1 MSFEFIQELS
11 EAKLFRNPTKL
22 KDASVGQL
30 ADSFFNAILG
40 LEILKH
46 TDPVAAQKY
55 AKQTMAYG
63 NLNGW
68 RSSGSD
74 LHNMAH
80 LLINNRRYTDKLE
93 IDRVVTVSEL
103 QFKTYLKNLAQGRND
118 PTFDKRFL
126 LNLQKGL
133 GINSPGLRS
142 ARRLIADW
150 PRSLPNEKQL
160 AATRVY
166 MGLQHDLQQSDMW
179 TPYTRTIKRNKL
191 LMKDANIPKSVIA
204 GTPLWAKMAILG
216 VAGYALGKK
225 MAMA

>member
-1 MSFEFIQELS
+1 MAFEFVKELS

-22 KDASVGQL
+22 KDASIGDL
-30 ADSFFNAILG
+30 ADNFFNAILG

-55 AKQTMAYG
+55 AKQTLAYG

-80 LLINNRRYTDKLE
+80 LLINNRRYSDKLDL
-93 IDRVVTVSEL
+93 DRIVTVPEL
-103 QFKTYLKNLAQGRND
+103 QFKTYLKNLAQGRKDLN
-118 PTFDKRFL
+118 FDRRFL

-133 GINSPGLRS
+133 GINSPGLKS

-150 PRSLPNEKQL
+150 SHASPNEQQL

-179 TPYTRTIKRNKL
+179 MPYTRTIKRNKL
-191 LMKDANIPKSVIA
+191 LIKDASMPKSVKT
-204 GTPLWAKMAILG
+204 GTPLWAKLAIAG
-216 VAGYALGKK
+216 VAGYAIGRKL
-225 MAMA
+225 ASL

>member
-22 KDASVGQL
+22 KDASVGHL

-46 TDPVAAQKY
+46 TDPAAAQKY
-55 AKQTMAYG
+55 AKQTLAYG

-74 LHNMAH
+74 LHNIAH
-80 LLINNRRYTDKLE
+80 LLINNRRYTDKLD
-93 IDRVVTVSEL
+93 IDRVVTVPEL
-103 QFKTYLKNLAQGRND
+103 QFKTYLKNLAQGKKD
-118 PTFDKRFL
+118 PTFDRKFL

-133 GINSPGLRS
+133 GINSAGLKS
-142 ARRLIADW
+142 ARRLIGDW
-150 PRSLPNEKQL
+150 PRTLPNEKQL

-179 TPYTRTIKRNKL
+179 APYTRTIKRNKL
-191 LMKDANIPKSVIA
+191 LIKDASIPASIRA
-204 GTPLWAKMAILG
+204 GTPLWAKMAVAG
-216 VAGYALGKK
+216 VAGYAIGKK
-225 MAMA
+225 LALA

>member
-1 MSFEFIQELS
+1 MSFEFVKELS

-30 ADSFFNAILG
+30 ADNFFNAILG
-40 LEILKH
+40 LEILKQ
-46 TDPVAAQKY
+46 TDPLAAQKY
-55 AKQTMAYG
+55 AKQTLAYG

-74 LHNMAH
+74 LHNLAH
-80 LLINNRRYTDKLE
+80 LLINNRNYTDKLE
-93 IDRVVTVSEL
+93 IDRVVTIPEL
-103 QFKTYLKNLAQGRND
+103 QFKTYLRNVAQGKKD
-118 PTFDKRFL
+118 ISFDRKFL

-142 ARRLIADW
+142 ARRLISDW
-150 PRSLPNEKQL
+150 PRALPNEKQL

-179 TPYTRTIKRNKL
+179 NPFTRTIKRNKL
-191 LMKDANIPKSVIA
+191 LMKDASIPKSIRA
-204 GTPLWAKMAILG
+204 GTPLWAKMAIAG
-216 VAGYALGKK
+216 VAGYAIGKK

>member
-46 TDPVAAQKY
+46 TDPAAAQKY

-80 LLINNRRYTDKLE
+80 LLINNRQYTDKLD
-93 IDRVVTVSEL
+93 IDRIVSVPEL
-103 QFKTYLKNLAQGRND
+103 QFKTYLKNLAQGRKD
-118 PTFDKRFL
+118 PAFDKRFL

-142 ARRLIADW
+142 ARRLVSDW
-150 PRSLPNEKQL
+150 NRTLPNEKQL

-179 TPYTRTIKRNKL
+179 APYTRTIKRNKL
-191 LMKDANIPKSVIA
+191 LIKDAEVPKSVKT
-204 GTPLWAKMAILG
+204 GTPLWAKMAIAG
-216 VAGYALGKK
+216 VAGYAIGRKL
-225 MAMA
+225 ASL

>member
-1 MSFEFIQELS
+1 MSFEFVKELS

-30 ADSFFNAILG
+30 ADTFFNAILG
-40 LEILKH
+40 LEILKQ
-46 TDPVAAQKY
+46 TDPLAAQKY
-55 AKQTMAYG
+55 AKQTLAYG

-74 LHNMAH
+74 LHNLAH
-80 LLINNRRYTDKLE
+80 LLINNRNYTDKLE
-93 IDRVVTVSEL
+93 IDRVVTIPEL
-103 QFKTYLKNLAQGRND
+103 QFKTYLRNVAQGKKD
-118 PTFDKRFL
+118 ISFDRKFL

-142 ARRLIADW
+142 ARRLISDW
-150 PRSLPNEKQL
+150 PRALPNEKQL

-179 TPYTRTIKRNKL
+179 NPFTRTIKRNKL
-191 LMKDANIPKSVIA
+191 LMKDASIPKSIRA
-204 GTPLWAKMAILG
+204 GTPLWAKMAIAG
-216 VAGYALGKK
+216 VAGYAIGKK

>member
-1 MSFEFIQELS
+1 MSFEFVKEIS

-22 KDASVGQL
+22 KDASISQI
-30 ADSFFNAILG
+30 ADSFFNAVLG

-46 TDPVAAQKY
+46 TDPTAAQKY
-55 AKQTMAYG
+55 ARQTLAYG

-80 LLINNRRYTDKLE
+80 MLINNRQYSDKLE
-93 IDRVVTVSEL
+93 IDRMVFVPEL
-103 QFKTYLKNLAQGRND
+103 QFKNYLRNISQGKVDAN
-118 PTFDKRFL
+118 FDRRFL

-133 GINSPGLRS
+133 GVKSPGLRS
-142 ARRLIADW
+142 ARRLIGDW
-150 PRSLPNEKQL
+150 PRTLPNEKQL

-179 TPYTRTIKRNKL
+179 GPYTRTIKRNKL
-191 LMKDANIPKSVIA
+191 LIKNADMPKSVKT
-204 GTPLWAKMAILG
+204 GTPLWAKMAIAG
-216 VAGYALGKK
+216 VAGYAIGKK
-225 MAMA
+225 LASL

>member
-22 KDASVGQL
+22 KDASVSQL

-40 LEILKH
+40 LEILKQ
-46 TDPVAAQKY
+46 TDPTAAQKY
-55 AKQTMAYG
+55 AKQTLAYG

-74 LHNMAH
+74 LHNIAH
-80 LLINNRRYTDKLE
+80 LLINNRRYTDKLD
-93 IDRVVTVSEL
+93 IDRVVTVPEL
-103 QFKTYLKNLAQGRND
+103 QFKTYLKNTAQGRQDLN
-118 PTFDKRFL
+118 FDRRFL

-133 GINSPGLRS
+133 GINSPGLKS

-150 PRSLPNEKQL
+150 PRALPNEKQL

-179 TPYTRTIKRNKL
+179 APYTRTIKRNKL
-191 LMKDANIPKSVIA
+191 LIKDANVPKSVKS
-204 GTPLWAKMAILG
+204 GTPLWAKMAIAG
-216 VAGYALGKK
+216 VAGYAIGRKL
-225 MAMA
+225 ASL

>member
-46 TDPVAAQKY
+46 TDPAAAQKY

-80 LLINNRRYTDKLE
+80 LLINNRQYTDKLD
-93 IDRVVTVSEL
+93 IDRIVSVPEL
-103 QFKTYLKNLAQGRND
+103 QFKTYLKNLAQGRKD
-118 PTFDKRFL
+118 PAFDKRFL

-142 ARRLIADW
+142 ARRLVSDW
-150 PRSLPNEKQL
+150 NRTLPTEKQL

-179 TPYTRTIKRNKL
+179 APYTRTIKRNKL
-191 LMKDANIPKSVIA
+191 LIKDAEVPKSVKT
-204 GTPLWAKMAILG
+204 GTPLWAKMAIAG
-216 VAGYALGKK
+216 VAGYAIGRKL
-225 MAMA
+225 ASL

>member
-1 MSFEFIQELS
+1 MSFEFVKELS

-22 KDASVGQL
+22 KDTSVGQL

-40 LEILKH
+40 LEILKQ
-46 TDPVAAQKY
+46 TDPTAAQKY
-55 AKQTMAYG
+55 AKQTLAYG

-74 LHNMAH
+74 LHNIAH
-80 LLINNRRYTDKLE
+80 LLINNRRYADKLE
-93 IDRVVTVSEL
+93 IDRVVTVPEL
-103 QFKTYLKNLAQGRND
+103 QFKTYLKNTAQGRKDLN
-118 PTFDKRFL
+118 FDRRFL

-133 GINSPGLRS
+133 GINSPGLKS

-150 PRSLPNEKQL
+150 PRTLPNEKQL

-179 TPYTRTIKRNKL
+179 LPYTRTIKRNKL
-191 LMKDANIPKSVIA
+191 LIKDANIPKSVKT
-204 GTPLWAKMAILG
+204 GTPLWAKMAIAG
-216 VAGYALGKK
+216 VAGYAIGRKL
-225 MAMA
+225 ASL